1 MVLLKRPDL
10 YVMFKTIKDS
20 YENIN
25 IIINYCIINIINIKI
40 LKCIISLMILETI
53 NSGQVW
59 WLYNLIQCR
68 V

>member
-53 NSGQVW
+53 NSGQV
-59 WLYNLIQCR
+59 
-68 V
+68 

>member
-10 YVMFKTIKDS
+10 YIMFKTIKDS

-25 IIINYCIINIINIKI
+25 IINYCILNIINIKI

-53 NSGQVW
+53 NGGQV
-59 WLYNLIQCR
+59 
-68 V
+68 